1 MARVSKNMPWI
12 KFYPADWQRD
22 NALRSV
28 SYAARGLWLELM
40 CLMHDSEP
48 YGHLLVNGNIPTD
61 MQIATMTGGLPDQIP
76 SLLDELEKAGIFSR
90 TRPGVIYSRRMTRD
104 ERKRKQGAEAA
115 QNGTSSSSRRGQ
127 QLLDNKEEYLP
138 PPGVV
143 RGVVATPPLAIRDQS
158 LESKNLLSLPSVPDA
173 ARGDLSKWRVAQAT
187 LDEAR
192 TLVPNGWD
200 VEALEQKFVKWV
212 DGKKWPDNFDRAF
225 ITWVKNYVRSRKP

>member
-1 MARVSKNMPWI
+1 MAKVSKNMPWI

-115 QNGTSSSSRRGQ
+115 QNGTSASSKRGKQ
-127 QLLDNKEEYLP
+127 RFDNQGENLP

-143 RGVVATPPLAIRDQS
+143 RGVVATPPPAIRDQS
-158 LESKNLLSLPSVPDA
+158 PESKNLLSLPSVPGPLRD
-173 ARGDLSKWRVAQAT
+173 DLSTWRVAQAT

-192 TLVPNGWD
+192 TLVPDGCD
-200 VEALEQKFVKWV
+200 VDQLEQKFVKWLI
-212 DGKKWPDNFDRAF
+212 GKKWPNSFDRAF
-225 ITWVKNYVRSRKP
+225 IGWVKSYAKGRKP